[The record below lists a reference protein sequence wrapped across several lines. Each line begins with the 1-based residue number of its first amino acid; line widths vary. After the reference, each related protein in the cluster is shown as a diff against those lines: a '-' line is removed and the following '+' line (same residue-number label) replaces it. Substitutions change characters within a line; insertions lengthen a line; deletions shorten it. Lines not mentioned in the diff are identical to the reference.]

1 MHFRTPSPARRAGF
15 TLVELLTVIIIIGI
29 LAGIL
34 VPILGRSKDRA
45 RELAAKDLCAQVAAA
60 WTTLALNNHRFPS
73 KPLLEK
79 YAKRG
84 VKTSGGDLWF
94 AMDPGVASVLNWWSA
109 KLPVPE
115 GAVRTFTPKYT
126 MGSRKGQE
134 ITTFDGSDPPLV
146 QCWPADQLLERSYAQ
161 KCFGV
166 CPPWVESR
174 LNAYLETLENAGG
187 DPEASL
193 PSLTDT
199 AAHSDFVLA
208 IIDFDADGK
217 VTLPENVAAASGLT
231 PEQRVLPMT
240 AAAWTWTDPK
250 KGRVRILTSW

>member
-1 MHFRTPSPARRAGF
+1 MDIICPAPLPRKEFIGNMKRAAIF
-15 TLVELLTVIIIIGI
+15 LLVFSL
-29 LAGIL
+29 LAGL
-34 VPILGRSKDRA
+34 TLTAEAASSYTLPDALKNVPRKA
-45 RELAAKDLCAQVAAA
+45 EELSIPGELPPYVQI
-60 WTTLALNNHRFPS
+60 TLWKVEENGAIRIES
-73 KPLLEK
+73 
-79 YAKRG
+79 
-84 VKTSGGDLWF
+84 VGDGKW
-94 AMDPGVASVLNWWSA
+94 
-109 KLPVPE
+109 
-115 GAVRTFTPKYT
+115 TFTPKYT
-126 MGSRKGQE
+126 MGPRKGQE

>member
-1 MHFRTPSPARRAGF
+1 MKRPLSSARRSGF
-15 TLVELLTVIIIIGI
+15 TLIELLTVIVIIGI
-29 LAGIL
+29 LAGIM

-73 KPLLEK
+73 RALLQK
-79 YAKRG
+79 YAKKG
-84 VKTSGGDLWF
+84 LKTSGGDLWF
-94 AMDPGVASVLNWWSA
+94 AMDPGIGSVLNWWSA

-115 GAVRTFTPKYT
+115 GDVKTFVPKYV
-126 MGSRKGQE
+126 MGYRKGQE
-134 ITTFDGSDPPLV
+134 IETFDGSDPPLV

-166 CPPWVESR
+166 CPPWVELR
-174 LNAYLETLENAGG
+174 LNSYLESLEN
-187 DPEASL
+187 PEEGSEPASPPVL
-193 PSLTDT
+193 AD
-199 AAHSDFVLA
+199 ANGHSDYILA

-217 VTLPENVAAASGLT
+217 VTLPDEVVAAAGLP
-231 PEQRVLPMT
+231 PEQKDLPMT

>member
-45 RELAAKDLCAQVAAA
+45 RELAAKDLCAQTAAA

-73 KPLLEK
+73 KALLEK

-84 VKTSGGDLWF
+84 LKTSGGDLWF

-115 GAVRTFTPKYT
+115 GDVRTFVPTYT
-126 MGSRKGQE
+126 MGGRKGQE

-166 CPPWVESR
+166 CPPWVENR
-174 LNAYLETLENAGG
+174 LNAYLEALENDG
-187 DPEASL
+187 DESEASP
-193 PSLTDT
+193 PSLSD
-199 AAHSDFVLA
+199 AESASDFVVA

-217 VTLPENVAAASGLT
+217 VTIPERVAAAAGLA
-231 PEQRVLPMT
+231 PEQRDLPMT

>member
-1 MHFRTPSPARRAGF
+1 MKSRNATSSRRSGF
-15 TLVELLTVIIIIGI
+15 TLIELLTVIVIIGI
-29 LAGIL
+29 LAGIM

-45 RELAAKDLCAQVAAA
+45 RELAAKDLCAQTAAA

-73 KPLLEK
+73 QALFAK

-84 VKTSGGDLWF
+84 LKTSGGDLYF
-94 AMDPGVASVLNWWSA
+94 PMDPGIGSVLNWWSA

-115 GAVRTFTPKYT
+115 GDVKTFVPKYV
-126 MGSRKGQE
+126 MGSRKNSE

-166 CPPWVESR
+166 CPPWVEKR
-174 LNAYLETLENAGG
+174 LEAYLEAVENGEDAGS
-187 DPEASL
+187 PPQLSSTE
-193 PSLTDT
+193 PYY
-199 AAHSDFVLA
+199 DFVVA
-208 IIDFDADGK
+208 IVDFDADGK
-217 VTLPENVAAASGLT
+217 VTLPEQVAAAAGL
-231 PEQRVLPMT
+231 PPDERDLPMT
-240 AAAWTWTDPK
+240 AAAWAWTDPK